1 MKPNVMAFFPLPLL
15 NSPTPADPPA
25 MVRAIERED
34 VLWDRPVFKAPPLE
48 PQLRHL
54 NVRAYAED
62 LRRIG
67 LANR

>member
-1 MKPNVMAFFPLPLL
+1 MAFFPLPLL
-15 NSPTPADPPA
+15 KFQTPAGPTA